1 MSAQERKEELA
12 RLADATK
19 AAKAEGKTAKAQVA
33 EGKAAVKAAKTVE
46 EKASLKESLA
56 ALEAAYQAATASVA
70 EAVAREEH
78 FRAEAKVI
86 EDAENVQ
93 QGRFARTRGSHDR
106 HQFAFSDFEVD
117 ALQHVKRRT
126 VVIGFVDVFQFD
138 HNPSASGEGCRV
150 TVRYA
155 CGGKYRD

>member
-1 MSAQERKEELA
+1 MRGPVPQPQHVEVFQRQGVASASRDALIVERQGDVFDGVLVVDEVERLEDIADHPVA
-12 RLADATK
+12 RGGGLRLVEIPD
-19 AAKAEGKTAKAQVA
+19 ETAREVVA
-33 EGKAAVKAAKTVE
+33 AAVV
-46 EKASLKESLA
+46 
-56 ALEAAYQAATASVA
+56 V
-70 EAVAREEH
+70 V
-78 FRAEAKVI
+78 
-86 EDAENVQ
+86 EDAEDVQ